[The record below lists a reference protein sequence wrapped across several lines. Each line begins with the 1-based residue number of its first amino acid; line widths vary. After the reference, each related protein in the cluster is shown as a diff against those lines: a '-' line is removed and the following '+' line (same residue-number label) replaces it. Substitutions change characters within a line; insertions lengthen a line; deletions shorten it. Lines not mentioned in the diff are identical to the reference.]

1 MSKKTIKELAEE
13 IGVSKTAISKKVT
26 ETQKKKWFTK
36 IGNQFVISEEGQKVI
51 KSMFISDK
59 KNQSQ
64 TDKQT
69 SFRNNENQVYDS
81 YFYQE
86 QLLACVLQDFP
97 TQYCKEK
104 VHTFAP
110 EIFL

>member
-59 KNQSQ
+59 KTNRKLISKLVSEI
-64 TDKQT
+64 TKT
-69 SFRNNENQVYDS
+69 KFTTHISIKNSF
-81 YFYQE
+81 
-86 QLLACVLQDFP
+86 
-97 TQYCKEK
+97 
-104 VHTFAP
+104 
-110 EIFL
+110 